1 MKVTNLPTTTGSRK
15 KNKQLY
21 VPYSMNSNINLTIK
35 FIKNN
40 NNNNKRK
47 EKKTL
52 QLAEFP

>member
-40 NNNNKRK
+40 NNNNNRK